1 MKRVNFKN
9 NVGAHLCVRP
19 MAGFIFRP
27 MANFSIRV
35 FTMALAIMFALA
47 SCGNDDDGDKDD
59 DDDGK
64 GVEGDYAFPCMSGPL
79 ASYWKYTSEAINM
92 RLNTPTGSDW
102 TVTFDD
108 TEFREK
114 TKEDELDL
122 GGFPAGFSGGFTVT
136 VNGEEVKVL
145 DVVDVNNGDIRILFD
160 YTGAKATDVVRVKYD
175 KPAQEKWHI
184 PYDDTG
190 VNPVKGVLQSFGYT
204 APIKYEE

>member
-1 MKRVNFKN
+1 MTKVSLKKM
-9 NVGAHLCVRP
+9 VGANGLGRP
-19 MAGFIFRP
+19 MAD
-27 MANFSIRV
+27 FSIRV
-35 FTMALAIMFALA
+35 FVMALAMMFAVA
-47 SCGNDDDGDKDD
+47 SCGKDDGGKNDDNKGGGDN
-59 DDDGK
+59 GN
-64 GVEGDYAFPCMSGPL
+64 VNVNVSDYAFPCMSGPL
-79 ASYWKYTSEAINM
+79 ASYWNYTSEAIYM

-145 DVVDVNNGDIRILFD
+145 DVVDVGNASIRIVFD